1 MGAIVLAA
9 ALVPSLAGRV
19 IERDRSFFGI
29 YRVVQSGSYHELYD
43 GTTLHGAERVGGG
56 RPDPL
61 TYYSHAGPA
70 GQAFAALPAATTRR
84 AALIGLGA
92 GALACDAPAGADWT
106 FFEIDP
112 VVARIARDPH
122 LFTYLRDCPGRFGI
136 ALGDGRQSLARQPP
150 GRFGVVVLDAFASD
164 AIPVHLIT
172 RQAIELYLSRLQPGG
187 VLLFHISN
195 RYLDLEPV
203 LGNLA
208 RDRGLACLS

>member
-1 MGAIVLAA
+1 M
-9 ALVPSLAGRV
+9 
-19 IERDRSFFGI
+19 
-29 YRVVQSGSYHELYD
+29 
-43 GTTLHGAERVGGG
+43 
-56 RPDPL
+56 
-61 TYYSHAGPA
+61 
-70 GQAFAALPAATTRR
+70 
-84 AALIGLGA
+84 
-92 GALACDAPAGADWT
+92 
-106 FFEIDP
+106 
-112 VVARIARDPH
+112 VARIARDPH

-208 RDRGLACLS
+208 RDRGLACLSERHVPTPPQAARGYSLSQWWPPVVAMAQGIAP